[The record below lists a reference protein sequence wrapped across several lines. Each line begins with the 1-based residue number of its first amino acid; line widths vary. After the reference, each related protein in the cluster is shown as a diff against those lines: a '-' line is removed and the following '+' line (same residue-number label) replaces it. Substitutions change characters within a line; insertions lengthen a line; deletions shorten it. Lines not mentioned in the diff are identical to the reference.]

1 MSYKTYRVDTHN
13 QLLAHAAM
21 KSKQP
26 KAVST
31 LQKTDPEKYAHLRA
45 EAAAPYR
52 GFRRFFYASCA
63 ASGAIGGFIFV
74 IQLLA
79 GRGVE
84 NTGLNLAVQVG
95 VVALMA
101 WFWRLED
108 RAEQKETLDREK

>member
-1 MSYKTYRVDTHN
+1 MTNH
-13 QLLAHAAM
+13 LADEAM
-21 KSKQP
+21 KSDQP
-26 KAVST
+26 KTVST
-31 LQKTDPEKYAHLRA
+31 LKQTDPEKYAHLRA

-52 GFRRFFYASCA
+52 GLRRFFYASCA

-84 NTGLNLAVQVG
+84 NTGLNLVIQVG
-95 VVALMA
+95 VVALMG

-108 RAEQKETLDREK
+108 RAEQKEISNREK

>member
-1 MSYKTYRVDTHN
+1 
-13 QLLAHAAM
+13 M

-26 KAVST
+26 KPVSAKT
-31 LQKTDPEKYAHLRA
+31 LQQTDPEKYAHLRA

-52 GFRRFFYASCA
+52 GLRRFFYASCA

-84 NTGLNLAVQVG
+84 NTGLNLAVQSG

-101 WFWRLED
+101 WFWRLEN
-108 RAEQKETLDREK
+108 RAEQKETLNRDK

>member
-1 MSYKTYRVDTHN
+1 MNMADNSAN
-13 QLLAHAAM
+13 EAM

-26 KAVST
+26 KPVSAKT
-31 LQKTDPEKYAHLRA
+31 LQQTDPEKYAHLRA

-52 GFRRFFYASCA
+52 GLRRFFYASCA
-63 ASGAIGGFIFV
+63 ASGAIGGFIFA

-84 NTGLNLAVQVG
+84 NTGLNLAVQSG

-101 WFWRLED
+101 WFWRLEN
-108 RAEQKETLDREK
+108 RAEQKETLNRDK

>member
-1 MSYKTYRVDTHN
+1 MANHPANK
-13 QLLAHAAM
+13 AM
-21 KSKQP
+21 KSKQSQAASA
-26 KAVST
+26 KT
-31 LQKTDPEKYAHLRA
+31 LQQTDPEKYAHLRA

-52 GFRRFFYASCA
+52 GLRRFFYASCA

-101 WFWRLED
+101 WFWRLEN
-108 RAEQKETLDREK
+108 RAEQKETSNPDK

>member
-1 MSYKTYRVDTHN
+1 MANHSAN
-13 QLLAHAAM
+13 EAM

-26 KAVST
+26 KPVST
-31 LQKTDPEKYAHLRA
+31 LQQTDPEKYAHLRA

-52 GFRRFFYASCA
+52 GLRRFFYASCA
-63 ASGAIGGFIFV
+63 ASGAIGGFIFG

-84 NTGLNLAVQVG
+84 NTGLNLIVQVG

-101 WFWRLED
+101 WFWRLEN
-108 RAEQKETLDREK
+108 RAEQKETSNREK